1 MEGTSSDQPVRL
13 LFRPADN
20 RRPDSLANRFRR
32 RRFAFFASLLAP
44 LPRPVRVLDVGG
56 TELFWRRMGDPG
68 ALGIDLLL
76 LNTGA
81 PAPAA
86 EIEAVTGDARDM
98 AMFGNDEF
106 DVVFSN
112 SVIEHLSHWDEQ
124 RRMAEEI
131 QRVGRRFFVQ
141 TPSRHFPLE
150 PHFMLPWFQYLPVSA
165 RVGLV
170 RRFALG
176 YHDRIPDPV
185 EARRAVEEIRLLGAR
200 ELRLLF
206 PGASLHHE
214 RVLGLTKSYVAY
226 GGWTR

>member
-68 ALGIDLLL
+68 GLGIDLVL

-81 PAPAA
+81 PAAVA
-86 EIEAVTGDARDM
+86 GIETVTGDARDM
-98 AMFGNDEF
+98 AMFGTGEF

-112 SVIEHLSHWDEQ
+112 SVIEHLSHWADQ

-131 QRVGRRFFVQ
+131 RRVGRRFFVQ
-141 TPSRHFPLE
+141 TPSRYFPIE
-150 PHFMLPWFQYLPVSA
+150 PHFMLPGFQFLPVA
-165 RVGLV
+165 VRVGLV

-176 YHDRIPDPV
+176 YHDRLPDPA

-200 ELRLLF
+200 DLRLLF
-206 PGASLHHE
+206 PGASLYRE

>member
-1 MEGTSSDQPVRL
+1 VRR

-32 RRFAFFASLLAP
+32 RRFRFFASLLAP

-56 TELFWRRMGDPG
+56 TGAFWRQMGDPR
-68 ALGIDLLL
+68 ALGIDLVL
-76 LNTGA
+76 LNT
-81 PAPAA
+81 AA
-86 EIEAVTGDARDM
+86 EPSYGIETVTGDGRDM
-98 AMFGNDEF
+98 AMFGDGDF

-112 SVIEHLSHWDEQ
+112 SVIEHLSEWEDQ
-124 RRMAEEI
+124 RLMADEI

-141 TPSRHFPLE
+141 TPSRYFPIE
-150 PHFMLPWFQYLPVSA
+150 PHFLLPCFQFLPLSA
-165 RVGLV
+165 RVALV

-200 ELRLLF
+200 ELLLLF
-206 PGASLHHE
+206 PGASLYRE

-226 GGWTR
+226 GGWAR